1 MRVWPVLQASRT
13 QQSELT
19 TAQRVERTWRS
30 LGGDAYLNDAEMTNA
45 RRYLRLLDEV
55 EEQAGGMDMNLLK
68 RRLGDLYA
76 ETAPVEGAVDVMT
89 IHKAKGLEWDVVIV
103 PGMERKPPVD
113 RERLLNWSE
122 IDSGEEEVAQIVM
135 APIAERGEGS
145 KALNAWLRNIRK
157 TRERAERT
165 RLFYVACTRA
175 REELHLFA
183 SPKMTAKGE
192 IAREY
197 GSLLATAWPVA
208 ERHFASTSTASEG
221 TKKVFEM
228 PLRED
233 AVGASDDFVG
243 DLAAAGEKDARPAIL
258 KRLPLSFQ
266 PEARFSAVRM
276 LSYGDVAS
284 DAARF
289 ERPEGSFEAR
299 AFGNAVHA
307 FAEMLTKRFAEGA
320 SAEMLLHEVTGWTPR
335 IAAVLRGDGL
345 APPIVERLAARVK
358 TALSNTLK
366 NAEGLWMLGPR
377 ARATSEFALTAWAD
391 KRSSVRLD
399 RVFFGGA
406 KPLDAGEDY
415 LWIIDYKTAM
425 HGREGVDEFLAGER
439 AKYEAQMEAYA
450 RMMQDR
456 VETGRLR
463 VGLYYPMLARMVWWI
478 PATAGA

>member
-1 MRVWPVLQASRT
+1 
-13 QQSELT
+13 
-19 TAQRVERTWRS
+19 
-30 LGGDAYLNDAEMTNA
+30 
-45 RRYLRLLDEV
+45 
-55 EEQAGGMDMNLLK
+55 
-68 RRLGDLYA
+68 
-76 ETAPVEGAVDVMT
+76 MT

-122 IDSGEEEVAQIVM
+122 IDSGEEEVAEIVM

-157 TRERAERT
+157 TRERAEKT

-183 SPKMTAKGE
+183 SPKLTAKGE

-208 ERHFASTSTASEG
+208 EKHFVAASTASEDSA
-221 TKKVFEM
+221 KVIEI

-233 AVGASDDFVG
+233 TGEASADFVG
-243 DLAAAGEKDARPAIL
+243 DLAAAGVKDARAAIL

-266 PEARFSAVRM
+266 PEARFSAART

-284 DAARF
+284 DPAHF

-307 FAEMLTKRFAEGA
+307 FVEMLTKRLAEGA
-320 SAEMLLHEVTGWTPR
+320 GAEILLHEVTGWTPR

-345 APPIVERLAARVK
+345 APPVVDRLVARVK
-358 TALSNTLK
+358 TALSNILRD
-366 NAEGLWMLGPR
+366 AEGLWVLGPR
-377 ARATSEFALTAWAD
+377 EGATSEFALNAWAD
-391 KRSSVRLD
+391 KRSSLRLD

-406 KPLDAGEDY
+406 KPLSVGDDC

-425 HGREGVDEFLAGER
+425 HGREGVDKFLAGER
-439 AKYEAQMEAYA
+439 VKYETQMEAYA
-450 RMMQDR
+450 RMMQNR

-463 VGLYYPMLARMVWWI
+463 VGLYYPMLSRLVWWI
-478 PATAGA
+478 PETAGA